1 MTDKATAEDLE
12 DSAQNSKRA
21 LRNLTNHLD
30 ARKGSIENQVA
41 EGLSLVDSIAAS
53 LKEQESKVQ
62 KTSMNS
68 RPSEAVKTAAEEK
81 VKKVRRQLDQN
92 LDKLQEAFASCESS
106 SAAQAKA
113 RAIAADTH
121 EGFKQVVDATLEA
134 NLDCVTTRKAL
145 QDSQQLMNWTLE
157 ILVEGSDAL
166 GQEKKNEFI
175 RSADQVLRQMSDISE
190 HVKDK
195 TRDKRSLDDVRKQ
208 MKSLL
213 DNVGSIKNE
222 SCKQGVSKED
232 ALDKLSNSKEMIQ
245 DLLYN
250 IKEAYSKGKK
260 AEAEEQVKL
269 LTDAMKVF
277 DNALRAFASTE
288 GDPAKRNR
296 LMEGA
301 RELMSQTNG
310 LIDLT
315 DAFDVSSKDHQKEG
329 EIKCDDIEDTLLDIV
344 KPLQDAAED
353 EKILKVFMKQA
364 KKVTKS
370 ADNLQEDPDSK
381 NLDQLKKDVE
391 KMTQCLEILSKMET
405 NPEMKA
411 KIDAKIA
418 ELNAALEALK
428 KDMTP
433 PIDVKK
439 QAQSIEN
446 LKEKTNSAY
455 ELVGQSLMMK
465 QLAEASQRA
474 IDRANK
480 NLNKNTTTI
489 TGDLQKHRSNARFK
503 EAVEEAAAKVKEYE
517 ENPNLLLARSDMNRQ
532 MIQLA
537 KIAPDH
543 VPKEFTEAFVSLE
556 GTIRSCKPF
565 TRTLDIDA
573 SDLRVKQLQENL
585 DKLLPIV
592 RKGEHYPLFGLSLQ
606 DAGTNLKFA
615 RDEVNLCLDQF
626 NEAIQRGN
634 LEVVNSESVP
644 LAESLESFFKAAKEA
659 ASTVADK
666 MQKRR
671 SCGTPMRSLKA
682 QERVSV
688 VLMTMFSKTLRTSNV
703 LHI

>member
-41 EGLSLVDSIAAS
+41 DGLSLVDSIAAS

-213 DNVGSIKNE
+213 DNIGSIKNE

-269 LTDAMKVF
+269 LTDAMKDF

-301 RELMSQTNG
+301 KELMSQTNG

-364 KKVTKS
+364 KKVAKS

-433 PIDVKK
+433 PIDGKK

-446 LKEKTNSAY
+446 LKENS
-455 ELVGQSLMMK
+455 QD
-465 QLAEASQRA
+465 QLAFQRQLA
-474 IDRANK
+474 GYFETIANFDK
-480 NLNKNTTTI
+480 NKAKADHS
-489 TGDLQKHRSNARFK
+489 GAMGAWRKKEDAVKDLQAQLG
-503 EAVEEAAAKVKEYE
+503 E
-517 ENPNLLLARSDMNRQ
+517 D
-532 MIQLA
+532 LA
-537 KIAPDH
+537 KLFFHAFEAQSAEIGQKAAELGLTIASAVQP
-543 VPKEFTEAFVSLE
+543 VNAVLNP
-556 GTIRSCKPF
+556 GT
-565 TRTLDIDA
+565 T
-573 SDLRVKQLQENL
+573 
-585 DKLLPIV
+585 
-592 RKGEHYPLFGLSLQ
+592 
-606 DAGTNLKFA
+606 
-615 RDEVNLCLDQF
+615 
-626 NEAIQRGN
+626 
-634 LEVVNSESVP
+634 
-644 LAESLESFFKAAKEA
+644 AESAMKIIQVTFYL
-659 ASTVADK
+659 
-666 MQKRR
+666 
-671 SCGTPMRSLKA
+671 
-682 QERVSV
+682 
-688 VLMTMFSKTLRTSNV
+688 FSKNYIMSVTANSGRG
-703 LHI
+703 